1 MSRRRFSVALL
12 AASLLFLSPAALPA
26 RASPASGPCG
36 SRSGPAPKTFS
47 HVITIVLENK
57 AYSEVDG
64 SSPYLNR
71 LAKRCGVASNYFA
84 ITHPSLP
91 NYMALTSGGTQFS
104 DNCDSCST
112 TAVSIFDQ
120 VGSSW
125 REYAEAMPRPGYMG
139 AELGRYEK
147 HHNPSSYYRRIA
159 SVYRTHAVPLGSTSS
174 GAFLRD
180 LRQGTL
186 PRYSFVSPDEC
197 HNEHDCGISPG
208 DAWLARLVPQITAS
222 PAYAK
227 GDTAL
232 FITYDEGSDTD
243 NRVYTVVVSP
253 YTNPGTIVDM
263 RFSHYSL
270 LKTQESMLGLPCLG
284 HACDSS
290 TASMRRAFGL

>member
-1 MSRRRFSVALL
+1 MRRFSVALL
-12 AASLLFLSPAALPA
+12 AASLLFLSPAAVPA
-26 RASPASGPCG
+26 HASPASGPCG

-64 SSPYLNR
+64 SSPYLNG

-159 SVYRTHAVPLGSTSS
+159 SVYRTHAVPLG
-174 GAFLRD
+174 GRGRFRD
-180 LRQGTL
+180 
-186 PRYSFVSPDEC
+186 
-197 HNEHDCGISPG
+197 
-208 DAWLARLVPQITAS
+208 TAS
-222 PAYAK
+222 SPRTNATTSMTAGSAPA
-227 GDTAL
+227 TR
-232 FITYDEGSDTD
+232 GSPASCLRSPPLPPTR
-243 NRVYTVVVSP
+243 RVTP
-253 YTNPGTIVDM
+253 
-263 RFSHYSL
+263 R
-270 LKTQESMLGLPCLG
+270 C
-284 HACDSS
+284 SS
-290 TASMRRAFGL
+290 RTTKAPTPTTASTPSSSARTRSPARSWT